1 MLLEDGRRFEGRKRG
16 KRCSSSWSQESP
28 KFDIN
33 YSGFILQQNKKN
45 QKTTNPNLSLVTL
58 ATPSTLF
65 VFWGFLNKKEEAF
78 VQRRKITFK
87 AKNLM
92 NLSRSFLSWELRSVS
107 IAYGNLKY
115 STGLGMK
122 SSFSFLFRFQN
133 IFAIRGHFKR
143 NYKNQSP
150 LPVKS

>member
-1 MLLEDGRRFEGRKRG
+1 MPTTDSKAGCFWRMEEDLRKKG
-16 KRCSSSWSQESP
+16 KLCFSSCSQESP
-28 KFDIN
+28 KFDI
-33 YSGFILQQNKKN
+33 SFSCFFLQQNKT
-45 QKTTNPNLSLVTL
+45 KTNRNLNFVTL
-58 ATPSTLF
+58 ATPRALF
-65 VFWGFLNKKEEAF
+65 GFRSFLNKEEVF

-122 SSFSFLFRFQN
+122 TSMFRFQN
-133 IFAIRGHFKR
+133 FAH
-143 NYKNQSP
+143 
-150 LPVKS
+150 